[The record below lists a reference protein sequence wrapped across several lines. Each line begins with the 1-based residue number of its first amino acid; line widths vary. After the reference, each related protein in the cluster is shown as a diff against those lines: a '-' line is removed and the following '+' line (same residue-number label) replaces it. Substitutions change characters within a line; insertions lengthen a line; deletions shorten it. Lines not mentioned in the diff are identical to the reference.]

1 MANKKL
7 QIDKKLLAATKKVT
21 GKRARAVI
29 DFIIKHGII
38 TTEDLE
44 KMGYLHPPRAV
55 RDVRENGIP
64 IETTRVKGSNGKS
77 IAAYKFGDPT
87 KIEAFKLGG
96 RSTFSKEFK
105 SALLKIQG
113 GKCAICNEIYDK
125 KYLQIDHRVPYQF
138 SGDTIELNTKEFMLL
153 CAECNRKKDRAT
165 EIGCSK
171 TCFKTNDI
179 KVIKSCFWASPEN
192 YSHIC
197 MEPIRRMELAWT
209 GKDVKDYDELAKLA
223 KSKKVAPQDIIKQQ
237 LKDSLKKEY
246 D

>member
-1 MANKKL
+1 MAKRKPK
-7 QIDKKLLAATKKVT
+7 IDKKILEASKKVT

-44 KMGYLHPPRAV
+44 KMGYVHPPRAV

-64 IETTRVKGSNGKS
+64 IETTRVRGNNGKS
-77 IAAYKFGDPT
+77 IAAYKFGDSA

-105 SALLKIQG
+105 SDLLKIQDG
-113 GKCAICNEIYDK
+113 RCAICNEKYDE

-138 SGDTIELNTKEFMLL
+138 SGDKITLDPEDFMLL

-165 EIGCSK
+165 ETGCSK
-171 TCFKTNDI
+171 TCFQTKDI
-179 KVIKSCFWASPEN
+179 KVIRSCFWASPEN
-192 YSHIC
+192 YTHIC

-209 GKDVKDYDELAKLA
+209 GKAVSDYDLLTKLA
-223 KSKKVAPQDIIKQQ
+223 RKQKTTPQDIVKKQ
-237 LKDSLKKEY
+237 LKDSLKKQS